1 MGKSSSP
8 KRIKRGFSEDHRGSI
23 EYFNDVDLSEY
34 KRFYIVNNPV
44 QGTVRAWHGHQK
56 EGKLIKVLDGV
67 FLVGSVAID
76 KWDKPSESLE
86 PELFEIKKNSDL
98 LYIPPGYANGAM
110 NLASDS
116 SVMYFSTAHLDESIE
131 DDHRFDSKFWD
142 PWTGRG
148 GVVFE

>member
-8 KRIKRGFSEDHRGSI
+8 KRIKRGFSEDHRGSV

-116 SVMYFSTAHLDESIE
+116 SIMYFSTAHLDESIE
-131 DDHRFDSKFWD
+131 DDYRFDSKFWD
-142 PWTGRG
+142 PWTERG